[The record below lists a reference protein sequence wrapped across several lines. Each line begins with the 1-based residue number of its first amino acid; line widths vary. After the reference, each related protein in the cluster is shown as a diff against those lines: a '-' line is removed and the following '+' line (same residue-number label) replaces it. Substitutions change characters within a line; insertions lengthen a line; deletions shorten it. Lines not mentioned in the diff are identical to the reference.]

1 MFQITTANRK
11 YISKYR
17 AGFVECDAMLAF
29 IGKRF
34 FWIPIK
40 FHGNRTKFALS
51 GIGGRSANA
60 WMKIIPI
67 S

>member
-1 MFQITTANRK
+1 
-11 YISKYR
+11 
-17 AGFVECDAMLAF
+17 MLAF

-40 FHGNRTKFALS
+40 FHGNRTKFVLS